1 MESITNTKKI
11 VLEHNQNSF
20 NLECT
25 MLNFHAAE
33 LNQYAYYLEGFE
45 KDWNLGSRNNM
56 ATYRNVPPGRYMF
69 KVKGCNSFGVWSSE
83 ETTLEVIIL
92 PPWWKSW
99 IAVLLYILVGGIL
112 IYFAVRLALKMHR
125 LNMAVEVEKQLTEYK
140 LRFFTNISHEFR
152 TPLTII
158 RGAIEDLSNQ
168 KDLPP
173 AANKQLG
180 LLTKS
185 SNRLLRL
192 IDQLLEFRRLQN
204 NKMEL
209 KLEETVAERFFYD
222 IYLTFKDMAAK
233 KRIEYLLNRT
243 ILREG
248 CCSTG
253 ARWTRLHIIF
263 CLMLSR
269 ILRQAERL

>member
-1 MESITNTKKI
+1 
-11 VLEHNQNSF
+11 
-20 NLECT
+20 
-25 MLNFHAAE
+25 
-33 LNQYAYYLEGFE
+33 
-45 KDWNLGSRNNM
+45 
-56 ATYRNVPPGRYMF
+56 MF

-248 CCSTG
+248 CCSTE

-263 CLMLSR
+263 CPMLSR

>member
-1 MESITNTKKI
+1 
-11 VLEHNQNSF
+11 
-20 NLECT
+20 

-56 ATYRNVPPGRYMF
+56 ATYRNVPPGRYIF

-99 IAVLLYILVGGIL
+99 IAVLLYILVGGIF

-168 KDLPP
+168 KDLP
-173 AANKQLG
+173 L
-180 LLTKS
+180 S
-185 SNRLLRL
+185 L
-192 IDQLLEFRRLQN
+192 I
-204 NKMEL
+204 
-209 KLEETVAERFFYD
+209 
-222 IYLTFKDMAAK
+222 
-233 KRIEYLLNRT
+233 
-243 ILREG
+243 
-248 CCSTG
+248 
-253 ARWTRLHIIF
+253 HI
-263 CLMLSR
+263 
-269 ILRQAERL
+269 